1 MFFDLVWSWD
11 GRIWWGTKSFTH
23 RDESGLTRCGQGCRD
38 ERNARQVYGGRSED
52 KKYHLFLAH
61 LPLWHISLA
70 RNPPM
75 PKSMFVLDFLGDH
88 RWKWLGSNIIKSVSF
103 RKSCPLHISNEWL
116 LGILESKAGQ
126 NKSNQ
131 DGSDAMN
138 LLIYLCMQPKM
149 GTKDASTRNESH
161 SRSLTVLFLCFFCD
175 LFEMPNIGLSQ
186 MVWTRTV
193 SAACRC
199 TSDVTRVYLPS
210 ISREQELAMQRRLE
224 VNQICSLDP
233 KPDRSRMEIWP
244 DDRSHKAVFKLRAP
258 ET

>member
-1 MFFDLVWSWD
+1 MLFSISLLWGDTFKHEALFLTLFVPEMGVFGGEPKVSHWD
-11 GRIWWGTKSFTH
+11 Q
-23 RDESGLTRCGQGCRD
+23 SGLTRCGQGCRD

-75 PKSMFVLDFLGDH
+75 PKSMFVLDFFGDH
-88 RWKWLGSNIIKSVSF
+88 RWKWLGSNIINRVSF
-103 RKSCPLHISNEWL
+103 WKSCPLHISNEWL

-161 SRSLTVLFLCFFCD
+161 SRSLTVLFLWFFSD
-175 LFEMPNIGLSQ
+175 LFEMQHSLVCHRWSEIERLQRLADAPVTSPG
-186 MVWTRTV
+186 
-193 SAACRC
+193 C
-199 TSDVTRVYLPS
+199 TSQASPGIGAGYATTTWSESNLQP
-210 ISREQELAMQRRLE
+210 
-224 VNQICSLDP
+224 
-233 KPDRSRMEIWP
+233 RS
-244 DDRSHKAVFKLRAP
+244 
-258 ET
+258 